1 MRLAI
6 VSREFPPVT
15 DYTGGIGHQYA
26 RLAPE
31 LARQGHEVHVITVA
45 REQSAYRHLDGMHV
59 HMLREPQPSGPLA
72 ESRGMIGRAL
82 QVDRL
87 LSTAGPWDVVYGA
100 EWRGEMARHAL
111 RRDRAPVITNLA
123 TSLAK
128 VHEAGRGDS
137 RRVGLRTGI
146 QRALERGQTEHSQAI
161 VAPSRAILAWS
172 RDNWDIERIHS
183 RILPNMI
190 DVAGTRELA
199 RGSLGHE
206 SPSGTGEPTI
216 LFFGRLEPVKGV
228 DVLVQAMAEV
238 WRRYP
243 GARLVLIGRDTSWG
257 GGESMG
263 RRLNRMAGAHRD
275 RLTLAGNQPPERL
288 FPAVAAADV
297 VVLPSRWESFS
308 LAALESMALG
318 KPTVVS
324 RVGGLTEFVEDERN
338 GLVVPP
344 GDAPALAHALTRLLD
359 EDGAALRARLG
370 EQAARTAE
378 DFDVTPVTRRHVA
391 YFEEMAGGTG
401 AQAGSRRATMPRMLV
416 QPRSR

>member
-15 DYTGGIGHQYA
+15 EYTGGIGHQYA

-31 LARQGHEVHVITVA
+31 LARQGHEVHVVTVA
-45 REQSAYRHLDGMHV
+45 REQSAYRSLDGVHV
-59 HMLREPQPSGPLA
+59 HMLREPQPTGPLA

-100 EWRGEMARHAL
+100 EWRGEMVRHAL
-111 RRDRAPVITNLA
+111 RRDRAPVVTNLA

-128 VHEAGRGDS
+128 VHDAGRGNS
-137 RRVGLRTGI
+137 RRVGLRTAV
-146 QRALERGQTEHSQAI
+146 QRALERGQTEHSEAI
-161 VAPSRAILAWS
+161 VAPSRAILDWS
-172 RDNWDIERIHS
+172 RASWDIDRIPS

-190 DVAGTRELA
+190 DVAGTRRSA
-199 RGSLGHE
+199 RGEPPDGFPA
-206 SPSGTGEPTI
+206 SPGEATV

-228 DVLVQAMAEV
+228 DVLVQAMSEV
-238 WRRYP
+238 WQQRP
-243 GARLVLIGRDTSWG
+243 SARLVLIGHDTNWG
-257 GGESMG
+257 GGESMAA
-263 RRLNRMAGAHRD
+263 RLARIAAPHQD
-275 RLTLAGNQPPERL
+275 RLTFTGNQPPERL

-318 KPTVVS
+318 RPTVVS
-324 RVGGLTEFVEDERN
+324 RVGGLTEFVEDGRN

-344 GDAPALAHALTRLLD
+344 GDASALARALSRLLD
-359 EDGAALRARLG
+359 DPELQARLG
-370 EQAARTAE
+370 AHASATAE
-378 DFDVTPVTRRHVA
+378 EFDVTPVTRRHA
-391 YFEEMAGGTG
+391 SYFEEVAGAG
-401 AQAGSRRATMPRMLV
+401 AQAGWRRATRQRMLV

>member
-15 DYTGGIGHQYA
+15 ELTGGIGHQYA

-45 REQSAYRHLDGMHV
+45 RERSAYQSLDGVHV
-59 HMLREPQPSGPLA
+59 HMLREPQPTGPLA

-82 QVDRL
+82 QVDRVL
-87 LSTAGPWDVVYGA
+87 LTAGPWDVVYGA

-111 RRDRAPVITNLA
+111 RRKQAPVITNLA

-128 VHEAGRGDS
+128 VHEAGRDSS
-137 RRVGLRTGI
+137 RRVELRTAV
-146 QRALERGQTEHSQAI
+146 QRALERGQTERSQAI
-161 VAPSRAILAWS
+161 VAPSHAILDWS
-172 RDNWDIERIHS
+172 RARWDIERIPS

-190 DVAGTRELA
+190 DVAGTRRLA
-199 RGSLGHE
+199 QGAPPESLAVRI
-206 SPSGTGEPTI
+206 GEPTVV
-216 LFFGRLEPVKGV
+216 FFGRLERVKGV
-228 DVLVQAMAEV
+228 DVLVQAMREV
-238 WRRYP
+238 WQENRS
-243 GARLVLIGRDTSWG
+243 ARLVLIGRDTSWG
-257 GGESMG
+257 GGESMAA
-263 RRLNRMAGAHRD
+263 RLARIAAPHHD
-275 RLTLAGNQPPERL
+275 RLTFAGNQPPERL

-318 KPTVVS
+318 RPTVVS
-324 RVGGLTEFVEDERN
+324 RVGGLTEFVEHERN

-344 GDAPALAHALTRLLD
+344 GDAPALARAVIRLLD
-359 EDGAALRARLG
+359 DGPLRARLG
-370 EQAARTAE
+370 AQAIATAE
-378 DFDVTPVTRRHVA
+378 EFDVTPITRRHA
-391 YFEEMAGGTG
+391 SYFEELTD
-401 AQAGSRRATMPRMLV
+401 AQAGPRRATRQRMLV

>member
-15 DYTGGIGHQYA
+15 EYTGGIGHQYA

-31 LARQGHEVHVITVA
+31 LARQGHEVHVLTVA
-45 REQSAYRHLDGMHV
+45 RERSAYRWLDGMHV
-59 HMLREPQPSGPLA
+59 HMLREPQPAGPLA
-72 ESRGMIGRAL
+72 ESRGMVGRAL

-87 LSTAGPWDVVYGA
+87 LCTTGPWDVVYGA

-128 VHEAGRGDS
+128 VHEAGRGS
-137 RRVGLRTGI
+137 ARRTGLRTGI
-146 QRALERGQTEHSQAI
+146 QRALERGQTERSQAI
-161 VAPSRAILAWS
+161 VAPSRAILDWS
-172 RDNWDIERIHS
+172 RARWDIERIPA

-190 DVAGTRELA
+190 DVAGTRRLA
-199 RGSLGHE
+199 RGAPPESLAAR
-206 SPSGTGEPTI
+206 TDEPTI
-216 LFFGRLEPVKGV
+216 VFFGRLEPVKGV
-228 DVLVQAMAEV
+228 DVLVQAMHEV
-238 WRRYP
+238 WQQTP
-243 GARLVLIGRDTSWG
+243 NVRLVLIGRDTNWG

-263 RRLNRMAGAHRD
+263 TRLEREAGAHRD
-275 RLTLAGNQPPERL
+275 RLTLTGNQPPERL

-318 KPTVVS
+318 RPTVVS
-324 RVGGLTEFVEDERN
+324 RVGGLTEFVEDGHN
-338 GLVVPP
+338 GLLVAP
-344 GDAPALAHALTRLLD
+344 GDALALARALTRLLD
-359 EDGAALRARLG
+359 DATLRGRLG
-370 EQAARTAE
+370 AQASATAE
-378 DFDVTPVTRRHVA
+378 EFDVAPVTRRHA
-391 YFEEMAGGTG
+391 SYFEELTEG
-401 AQAGSRRATMPRMLV
+401 QAGSRRATRQRMLV